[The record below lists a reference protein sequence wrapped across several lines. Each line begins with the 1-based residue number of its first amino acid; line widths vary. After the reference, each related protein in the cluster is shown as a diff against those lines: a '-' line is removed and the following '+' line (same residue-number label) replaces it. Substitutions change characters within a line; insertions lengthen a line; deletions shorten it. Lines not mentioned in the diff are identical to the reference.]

1 MRNKAISAKMS
12 TGYLFAA
19 LMFTVGGTA
28 LLVNTAAVAQTA
40 AAAKTTETKTTDAS
54 AEAQEP
60 QEKWTKAIAEKE
72 TRITSENDSAAA
84 QGATE
89 NIQKVSKNIQQ
100 LKQQVIDLNKDLR
113 LMEEKLLFPSSTK
126 YSVFVSMSSGQ
137 FFALESIK
145 LKIDGKL
152 VATHLYSEK
161 QRQAMIRGGIHKL
174 YITNLN
180 EGKHSATIFFTGVGP
195 NERPY
200 KRASTIDFE
209 KGPAGEYL
217 EIAISDDSV
226 TQEPVFGIKQW

>member
-1 MRNKAISAKMS
+1 MGINTKSLKMS

-19 LMFTVGGTA
+19 LVC
-28 LLVNTAAVAQTA
+28 VASYGYA
-40 AAAKTTETKTTDAS
+40 STES
-54 AEAQEP
+54 AEETAEP
-60 QEKWTKAIAEKE
+60 QEKWTTNVANKK
-72 TRITSENDSAAA
+72 TKITSENDSAAT
-84 QGATE
+84 QDATE
-89 NIQKVSKNIQQ
+89 SIEKVSKNIQQ
-100 LKQQVIDLNKDLR
+100 LKQQVIGLNKDLR

-180 EGKHSATIFFTGVGP
+180 EGKHTATIFFTGVGP
-195 NERPY
+195 NQRAY

>member
-54 AEAQEP
+54 TEAQEP

>member
-1 MRNKAISAKMS
+1 MAYKDLLVKML
-12 TGYLFAA
+12 TGYLFVV
-19 LMFTVGGTA
+19 LTSM
-28 LLVNTAAVAQTA
+28 VAYVHA
-40 AAAKTTETKTTDAS
+40 DDEVVA
-54 AEAQEP
+54 
-60 QEKWTKAIAEKE
+60 EKWTSAVTAKKTDMSGEK
-72 TRITSENDSAAA
+72 DSPASLDA
-84 QGATE
+84 GVE
-89 NIQKVSKNIQQ
+89 VNRVSKNIQQ
-100 LKQQVIDLNKDLR
+100 LKHQVIDLNKELR

-152 VATHLYSEK
+152 VAAHLYSEK
-161 QRQAMIRGGIHKL
+161 QRQALIRGGIHKF

-195 NERPY
+195 NGRAY

-217 EIAISDDSV
+217 EVAISDDSV